1 MRRKD
6 MTKNFYFRFHECN
19 LTIEQTAKLCF
30 KSERVVTSWD
40 KGKEIPK
47 ECKRLMRM
55 AKGREL
61 HQSKEW
67 EGFEMVGDRLKLPTG
82 YYATPQQI
90 IIGLGLLE
98 LDPHFE
104 ESYSSRIIRI
114 ARAIANILVIK
125 RAL

>member
-6 MTKNFYFRFHECN
+6 MTKNFYFRFYECN

-90 IIGLGLLE
+90 LAGLGLLE
-98 LDPHFE
+98 IGAETDLTT
-104 ESYSSRIIRI
+104 SQYILKT
-114 ARAIANILVIK
+114 ARSIANIYRK
-125 RAL
+125 